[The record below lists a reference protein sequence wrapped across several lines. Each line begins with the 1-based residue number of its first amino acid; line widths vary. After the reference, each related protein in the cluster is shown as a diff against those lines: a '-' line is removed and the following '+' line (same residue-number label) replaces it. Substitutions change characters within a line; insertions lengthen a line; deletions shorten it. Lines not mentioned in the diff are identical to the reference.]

1 LTPPGGRNNAA
12 VNRIDGFAPIGAYGA
27 IGDGRTVAL
36 VALDGSID
44 FLSLPA
50 LHCPTVFAALLDPER
65 GGQFG
70 LAPTGDFTAERR
82 YVERTNV
89 LETTFRTADSA
100 VRVTDSLNLQNGALL
115 PWVELARRVEG
126 VEGSVELAWSVAPRF
141 DWGRGETRIR
151 MRRGTPIAQEADGE
165 LFVGVHTWDAGEPRV
180 GPAEVSG
187 SFRTHPGSRALLA
200 LVACDQGPI
209 AFPDRDHVDA
219 RIDSTVEDWR
229 RRIDEERYD
238 GPWRDAVTRSALAL
252 ELLIYS
258 PDGAIAAAPTTS
270 LPERIG
276 GDRNYDYRYAWVRDS
291 TFTLDALLALGLP
304 EQVHDSF
311 AWLLRAVGRTEPDL
325 RPFYTLEGEVPQR
338 MEELPLRGYRDSRP
352 VRYGNAARSQLQLG
366 SWGDLL
372 ETADLYVRA
381 GNAFDD
387 ETGRRLA
394 DVLDR
399 LAVIW
404 PDEDSGIWEL
414 PDLRHYTISK
424 LMCWVAFDRGV
435 RLARDGQL
443 PDAHVDRWS
452 EERERVAEFIRTKC
466 ISPRHGS
473 LSFYAGT
480 DDLDAATL
488 RVARSG
494 FAPPDGE
501 LVGTTIDAVRRELT
515 AGGPLLY
522 RYTGQERE
530 EGAFLACSFWLV
542 EALARAGRLDEARET
557 MDELLEYGNDLGL
570 LAEEVDPASRE
581 LLGNFPQGLSHLG
594 LVTAATAVEE
604 ATRAAPRDGAARTG
618 SA

>member
-1 LTPPGGRNNAA
+1 MPAAARNNAA
-12 VNRIDGFAPIGAYGA
+12 VDRVDGYAPIGAYGA
-27 IGDGRTVAL
+27 LGDGRTVAL

-65 GGQFG
+65 GGRFA
-70 LAPTGDFTAERR
+70 LAPTVEFTAERH

-89 LETTFRTADSA
+89 LETTFRTAGGA

-126 VEGSVELAWSVAPRF
+126 LEGSVELAWSVTPRF
-141 DWGRGETRIR
+141 DWGRGEIVVRL
-151 MRRGTPIAQEADGE
+151 RRGTPVAQDEGGE
-165 LFVGVHTWDAGEPRV
+165 LLVGVHARDAGEPRV
-180 GPAEVSG
+180 EATEISG
-187 SFRTHPGSRALLA
+187 SFRTEPGSRALVA
-200 LVACDQGPI
+200 LVACDSGPI
-209 AFPDRDHVDA
+209 AFPRREDVDG

-229 RRIDEERYD
+229 RGTNEHYD
-238 GPWRDAVTRSALAL
+238 GAWRDAVVRSALAL
-252 ELLIYS
+252 QLLIYS

-291 TFTLDALLALGLP
+291 AFTLDALIALGLL

-311 AWLLRAVGRTEPDL
+311 TWLLRAVGKTEPDI
-325 RPFYTLEGEVPQR
+325 RPFYTLEGQVPER
-338 MEELPLRGYRDSRP
+338 LEDLPLRGYRDSRP
-352 VRYGNAARSQLQLG
+352 VRYGNAARTQLQLG

-381 GNAFDD
+381 GNALDD
-387 ETGRRLA
+387 ATGERLA

-399 LAVIW
+399 LAIIW
-404 PDEDSGIWEL
+404 RDEDSGIWEL
-414 PDLRHYTISK
+414 PDLRHYTVSK

-435 RLARDGQL
+435 ALAGEGQL
-443 PDAHVDRWS
+443 PDAHADRWE
-452 EERERVAEFIRTKC
+452 EEREAVRAFVEERC
-466 ISPRHGS
+466 ISSRHGS

-494 FAPPDGE
+494 FAPPGGE
-501 LVGTTIDAVRRELT
+501 LVGATIDAVRRELA

-522 RYTGQERE
+522 RYSGQERE
-530 EGAFLACSFWLV
+530 EGAFVACSFWLV
-542 EALARAGRLDEARET
+542 EALARAGRLDDARTT
-557 MDELLEYGNDLGL
+557 MDELLGYANDLGL
-570 LAEEVDPASRE
+570 FAEEVDPETRE
-581 LLGNFPQGLSHLG
+581 HLGNFPQGLSHLA
-594 LVTAATAVEE
+594 LVTAATAFAE
-604 ATRAAPRDGAARTG
+604 AERR
-618 SA
+618 

>member
-1 LTPPGGRNNAA
+1 MTAPDGWNNAA
-12 VNRIDGFAPIGAYGA
+12 VNRADGFAPIGAYGA

-65 GGQFG
+65 GGRFA
-70 LAPTGDFTAERR
+70 LAPTADFTAERR

-89 LETTFRTADSA
+89 LETTFRTGGGA

-126 VEGSVELAWSVAPRF
+126 LEGSVELAWSVAPRF
-141 DWGRGETRIR
+141 DWGRSETHVRLR
-151 MRRGTPIAQEADGE
+151 SGTPVAQEVDGD

-180 GPAEVSG
+180 EKAQISG
-187 SFRTHPGSRALLA
+187 AFRTHRGSRALLA

-238 GPWRDAVTRSALAL
+238 GPWREAVTRSALAL

-394 DVLDR
+394 DALDR

-435 RLARDGQL
+435 TLARDGQL
-443 PDAHVDRWS
+443 PDAHADRWS
-452 EERERVAEFIRTKC
+452 EERERVAEFLRTRC
-466 ISPRHGS
+466 ISARHGS
-473 LSFYAGT
+473 LAFYAGT
-480 DDLDAATL
+480 HDLDAATL

-501 LVGTTIDAVRRELT
+501 LVGATIDAVRRELA

-522 RYTGQERE
+522 RYTGQEHE

-570 LAEEVDPASRE
+570 FAEEVDPETRE

-594 LVTAATAVEE
+594 LVSAAAAV
-604 ATRAAPRDGAARTG
+604 AAASRV
-618 SA
+618 